1 LSRTRN
7 ETSKH
12 EWSAQFLQSSQKKKR
27 TYCCIKIQKQEC
39 MKYEALGV
47 MNSLK
52 QHFEIDLQRKAKWK
66 GAKQSAERR
75 LRWVLPKP

>member
-1 LSRTRN
+1 MN
-7 ETSKH
+7 EVLNSCKVH
-12 EWSAQFLQSSQKKKR
+12 KKKR

>member
-1 LSRTRN
+1 MKHQNMN
-7 ETSKH
+7 EVLNSCKVH
-12 EWSAQFLQSSQKKKR
+12 KKKR

-52 QHFEIDLQRKAKWK
+52 QHFEIDLQRKAK
-66 GAKQSAERR
+66 
-75 LRWVLPKP
+75 